1 MSIISRESTEKSVLS
16 TCLNNL
22 DQAWVSHIA
31 RIGGNNPETL
41 FGYPRNAAIFSV
53 LHSSIAESKNPSLP
67 LVEDILDQKYSQLFE
82 DGSYDYL
89 HEVILEPSLDFDM
102 MTTALDDL
110 RESRQQR
117 RIQREIETLNKD
129 ISSDDVDVT
138 SEDIAQRLKE
148 IVDGTEISRDLQ
160 TFGEMTQEILD
171 APAPMWT
178 QSTRIPDLDAVLG
191 GDGFESGTL
200 TVVAARPK
208 VGKTV
213 FMNSMIYTTLE
224 SGNYPLVFNYETKKV
239 EFLAKMISRHIQDET
254 LGWGK
259 IKAYISKSEEVKI
272 SAEQKREIDKAL
284 KWALDQKW
292 YPIFDKTTSMQ
303 EMESIVTR
311 VKSEIPEGMNVVL
324 FVDYLQLMVTDNSNA
339 VAQISDLTRFFK
351 LLATTYDIAVVLL
364 SQLNRTAGDEKP
376 RVWQM
381 RGSGSIEQDAD
392 VILLLDSP
400 SRRNTE
406 AIEENDSRHNLLEI
420 DAGTSRLATGGDV
433 ELFIDGGI
441 QLVDSYNVYDENDKD
456 ELNYDI
462 TDFLEDEDDEEDS
475 TNFSL

>member
-1 MSIISRESTEKSVLS
+1 MPIISRESTEKSVLS

-22 DQAWVSHIA
+22 DKSWISHIA
-31 RIGGNNPETL
+31 RLGGNNPETL
-41 FGYPRNAAIFSV
+41 FGSPRNSAIFKV
-53 LHSSIAESKNPSLP
+53 MHSIASSNKSPSMA
-67 LVEDILDQKYSQLFE
+67 LVEDILNQKYSQLFE
-82 DGSYDYL
+82 DFENGSYDYL
-89 HEVILEPSLDFDM
+89 SEIILEPSLDFDM
-102 MTTALDDL
+102 MDTALNDL
-110 RESRQQR
+110 KESRQQR
-117 RIQREIETLNKD
+117 RIQRDIETLNKD
-129 ISSDDVDVT
+129 IESDDVDVT
-138 SEDIAQRLKE
+138 SEDIAQRLKD
-148 IVDGTEISRDLQ
+148 IIDNTEISQDLQ
-160 TFGEMTQEILD
+160 TFAEMTQEILD

-239 EFLAKMISRHIQDET
+239 EFLAKMISRHIQDEN

-259 IKAYISKSEEVKI
+259 IKAHISKKEETRLTI
-272 SAEQKREIDKAL
+272 EQKKSIDQGL
-284 KWALDQKW
+284 EWALTQEW

-311 VKSEIPEGMNVVL
+311 VKSEIPEDVNVVV
-324 FVDYLQLMVTDNSNA
+324 FVDYLQLMVTDNNNA

-351 LLATTYDIAVVLL
+351 LLATTYDVAVVLL

-400 SRRNTE
+400 ARRQTE
-406 AIEENDSRHNLLEI
+406 STGEEDSKHNLLEI

-441 QLVDSYNVYDENDKD
+441 QFVDSYDDSILKDKEDEI
-456 ELNYDI
+456 EQDI
-462 TDFLEDEDDEEDS
+462 DYFLEDDDFEV
-475 TNFSL
+475 